1 LLEELSV
8 VMQIQ
13 PQNMAAGTGSPADS
27 KLVAAV
33 LRKDRKATAEFVGRF
48 GDAVYRYLRAR
59 LFPNPDRLDDLF
71 QETFLA
77 AWKHLPNFRGESA
90 LQTWLLGI
98 ARHKVEDH
106 YRSRLRQAQPF
117 DEHVENSPA
126 RDDEEGFLNMGLDDA
141 RRNRRITEVL
151 TRLPESYAL
160 VLIWRYWEK
169 RSAREM
175 AELSGKTEKAVERL
189 LARARALFR
198 ERWQSE

>member
-1 LLEELSV
+1 ME
-8 VMQIQ
+8 MQIQ
-13 PQNMAAGTGSPADS
+13 PQNLPAEACSPADS
-27 KLVAAV
+27 ELVAAV

-106 YRSRLRQAQPF
+106 YRSRLRQSEPF
-117 DEHVENSPA
+117 DEHVENAPA
-126 RDDEEGFLNMGLDDA
+126 REDEEGFLNTGLDDA
-141 RRNRRITEVL
+141 RRNQRITEIL
-151 TRLPESYAL
+151 AALPESYAL

-198 ERWQSE
+198 ERWQGE

>member
-1 LLEELSV
+1 ME
-8 VMQIQ
+8 MQVQ
-13 PQNMAAGTGSPADS
+13 PENLPARTYSPADRE
-27 KLVAAV
+27 LVAAV

-48 GDAVYRYLRAR
+48 GDVVYRYLRAR
-59 LFPNPDRLDDLF
+59 LFPSPDRLDDLF

-77 AWKHLPNFRGESA
+77 AWKHLPNFRGEST

-106 YRSRLRQAQPF
+106 YRSRLRQAEPF
-117 DEHVENSPA
+117 DEVTDGCPVRE
-126 RDDEEGFLNMGLDDA
+126 DEESFLNTGLDDA
-141 RRNRRITEVL
+141 KRNQRITGVL
-151 TRLPESYAL
+151 AMLPEPYAL
-160 VLIWRYWEK
+160 ALIWRYWEK

>member
-1 LLEELSV
+1 
-8 VMQIQ
+8 MQLQ
-13 PQNMAAGTGSPADS
+13 PEKLTAEAYSPADS
-27 KLVAAV
+27 ELVAAV
-33 LRKDRKATAEFVGRF
+33 LRKDRKATAEFVSRF
-48 GDAVYRYLRAR
+48 GDAVYRYLRGR
-59 LFPNPDRLDDLF
+59 LFPNPERLDDLF

-77 AWKHLPNFRGESA
+77 AWKHLPRFRGESA

-106 YRSRLRQAQPF
+106 YRSRLRQAEPF
-117 DEHVENSPA
+117 DEHAQNSPV
-126 RDDEEGFLNMGLDDA
+126 REDEESFLNTGLDDA
-141 RRNRRITEVL
+141 KRNQRIIEVL
-151 TRLPESYAL
+151 AGLPESYAL

-175 AELSGKTEKAVERL
+175 AQLSGKTEKAVERL

>member
-1 LLEELSV
+1 VATGTQPEPLKSGSVPLS
-8 VMQIQ
+8 
-13 PQNMAAGTGSPADS
+13 PEDRA
-27 KLVAAV
+27 LVEAV

-48 GDAVYRYLRAR
+48 ADAVYRYLRAR
-59 LFPNPDRLDDLF
+59 LFPKPDRVDDLF

-77 AWKHLPNFRGESA
+77 AWKYLPNFRGDSS

-106 YRSRLRQAQPF
+106 YRARVRDALSF
-117 DEHVENSPA
+117 DEQTLNSLA
-126 RDDEEGFLNMGLDDA
+126 HEDGESFLNTELDDEK
-141 RRNRRITEVL
+141 RRERISEVL
-151 TRLPESYAL
+151 SGMPEPYAL
-160 VLIWRYWEK
+160 ALVWRYWEK

-175 AELSGKTEKAVERL
+175 AELSGRSEKAVERL

>member
-1 LLEELSV
+1 
-8 VMQIQ
+8 MQVQ
-13 PQNMAAGTGSPADS
+13 PEKLPAEAVSPADS
-27 KLVAAV
+27 ELVAAV

-48 GDAVYRYLRAR
+48 GDAVYSYLRAR
-59 LFPNPDRLDDLF
+59 LFPTPDRLDDLF

-106 YRSRLRQAQPF
+106 YRSRLRQVEPF
-117 DEHVENSPA
+117 DEHAENSPA
-126 RDDEEGFLNMGLDDA
+126 REDEEGFLNTGLDDA
-141 RRNRRITEVL
+141 KRNRRVTEILAV
-151 TRLPESYAL
+151 LPESYAL

-175 AELSGKTEKAVERL
+175 AQLSGKTEKAVERL
-189 LARARALFR
+189 LARAR
-198 ERWQSE
+198 

>member
-1 LLEELSV
+1 VE
-8 VMQIQ
+8 MQVQ
-13 PQNMAAGTGSPADS
+13 PENLPAETYSPADS
-27 KLVAAV
+27 ELVSAV

-48 GDAVYRYLRAR
+48 GDVVYRYLRAR
-59 LFPNPDRLDDLF
+59 LFPSPDRLDDLF

-98 ARHKVEDH
+98 ARHKVEDY
-106 YRSRLRQAQPF
+106 YRSRLRQVEPF
-117 DEHVENSPA
+117 DEQSQNPPVRE
-126 RDDEEGFLNMGLDDA
+126 DEEGSLNTGLDDA
-141 RRNRRITEVL
+141 RRNRRIIEVL
-151 TRLPESYAL
+151 AMLPESYAL

-169 RSAREM
+169 RSGREM

>member
-1 LLEELSV
+1 
-8 VMQIQ
+8 MQVQ
-13 PQNMAAGTGSPADS
+13 PEKVTAEAYSAADS
-27 KLVAAV
+27 ELVAAV

-77 AWKHLPNFRGESA
+77 AWKHLPTFRGESA
-90 LQTWLLGI
+90 LQTWLLAI
-98 ARHKVEDH
+98 ARHKVEDY
-106 YRSRLRQAQPF
+106 YRSRLRQAEPLDKQSQ
-117 DEHVENSPA
+117 NSPA
-126 RDDEEGFLNMGLDDA
+126 REDEEGFLNTGLDDA
-141 RRNRRITEVL
+141 KRNQRITEVL
-151 TRLPESYAL
+151 ARLPESYAL
-160 VLIWRYWEK
+160 ALMWRYWEK

-175 AELSGKTEKAVERL
+175 AQLSGKTEKAVERL